1 MFKDKKTFYVC
12 LTVGALSAGI
22 MLLSGR
28 ADADLFSQCQVQS
41 GSTRFLD
48 FETNHCGYVF
58 GNNTNWGALPG
69 GWNDRADQFGNDG
82 VTSSNCLYQ
91 DINCRG
97 ASVLLPRG
105 FAVTWNNIV
114 SSNRWTTASSC
125 VTSC

>member
-1 MFKDKKTFYVC
+1 MFNTKKTLYVC
-12 LTVGALSAGI
+12 LTAGVLGAGL
-22 MLLSGR
+22 MLFNGR
-28 ADADLFSQCQVQS
+28 ADADLFSQCAVES

-48 FETNHCGYVF
+48 VETNHCGYVF
-58 GNNTNWGALPG
+58 GDNTNWGALPG

-105 FAVTWNNIV
+105 FAVTWSNIV

-125 VTSC
+125 PTSC